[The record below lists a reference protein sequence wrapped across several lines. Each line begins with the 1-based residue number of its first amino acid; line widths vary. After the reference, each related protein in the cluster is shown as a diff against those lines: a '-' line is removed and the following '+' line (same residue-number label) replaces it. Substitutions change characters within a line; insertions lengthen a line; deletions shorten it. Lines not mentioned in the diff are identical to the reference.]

1 MRLDMDRVLHSIK
14 VKVCRG
20 GMSMVSGRHR
30 RGRDRPRREQL
41 FISPGGPLALIVI
54 PSHLHSVNVHSTP
67 PLPHSCFK
75 FSQSPSGL
83 TVSTPAASHSVH
95 CNLILMPRSV
105 TIHNST
111 AVRCDAHCLFLG
123 VKYRGPQR
131 AGAPP
136 SPRCGSISTRK
147 PIYPDVT
154 RVRSVASLR
163 VSLLKRKPS
172 FFFSPDAVASHQV
185 TASGVRCPF
194 VHSHSSEFLIL
205 QASSSSCFMVLLRI
219 SIRMATPVV

>member
-30 RGRDRPRREQL
+30 RGRGRDRPRREQL

-111 AVRCDAHCLFLG
+111 VVRCDAHCLFLG
-123 VKYRGPQR
+123 VKYRGPQTAWSR
-131 AGAPP
+131 ASFQHKA
-136 SPRCGSISTRK
+136 RCTQPLE
-147 PIYPDVT
+147 PILFP
-154 RVRSVASLR
+154 
-163 VSLLKRKPS
+163 K
-172 FFFSPDAVASHQV
+172 
-185 TASGVRCPF
+185 
-194 VHSHSSEFLIL
+194 
-205 QASSSSCFMVLLRI
+205 LRI
-219 SIRMATPVV
+219 YFVLKFSSTD